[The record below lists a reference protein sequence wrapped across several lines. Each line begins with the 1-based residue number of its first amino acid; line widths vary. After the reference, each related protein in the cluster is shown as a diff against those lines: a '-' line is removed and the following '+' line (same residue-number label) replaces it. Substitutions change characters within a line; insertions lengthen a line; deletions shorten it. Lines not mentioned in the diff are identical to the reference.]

1 MKRFVLGCAFLALS
15 SWAAA
20 QRLPELAI
28 PDNYQILLAP
38 DFQKDNFTG
47 DETIRLRVLKPTRQI
62 VLNSAEIDFQDASV
76 TSGRNI
82 QKAKVTLDKEKEMAI
97 LNFDEAVPAGPAEL
111 RIRYLGIMNNE
122 LRGLYLGRDRDGN
135 KYAVTQFE
143 ATDARRAF
151 PSFDEPSYK
160 ATFDLTVV
168 TDSGLSA
175 ISNGKVLSDTPGPG
189 AGKHTVKFATTAKMS
204 SYLVALAVGK
214 FEYIEGESEGIPI
227 RVWGPPGTKQAG
239 AYALEVA

>member
-1 MKRFVLGCAFLALS
+1 MKQFVLGCAFLALS

-28 PDNYQILLAP
+28 PDNYQIVLAP

-47 DETIRLRVLKPTRQI
+47 DETIRLRVLKPTGQI
-62 VLNSAEIDFQDASV
+62 VLNSAEIDFKDRSL
-76 TSGRNI
+76 TSGKTI
-82 QKAKVTLDKEKEMAI
+82 QKARITRDKEKEMAI

-111 RIRYLGIMNNE
+111 RIRYRGIMNNE

-160 ATFDLTVV
+160 ATFDVSV
-168 TDSGLSA
+168 MAENGMVA
-175 ISNGKVLSDTPGPG
+175 ISNGKVLSDKP
-189 AGKHTVKFATTAKMS
+189 
-204 SYLVALAVGK
+204 
-214 FEYIEGESEGIPI
+214 
-227 RVWGPPGTKQAG
+227 
-239 AYALEVA
+239 